1 MAISYAEH
9 VPLTCP
15 RCGAEFSAEI
25 YIIVDAVE
33 RPDLVSHMLDDS
45 LHDSR
50 CPQCGQTGRVPAP
63 LLYHDSKNARVLLA
77 VPPDMPEAEWREVG
91 QNLLW
96 TLIGALP
103 EAARLPYLGDVQAEA
118 GLPGIAR
125 VIRRERLTGSGAED
139 DAADL
144 PPIVIAIQALLD
156 AKGPADLMAAFN
168 AHAILREPQAVAIL
182 QELAAEAIKHRQA
195 EAAEG
200 FARAA
205 ELLEQVK
212 AMRAEAGA
220 PLISIAVEDQR
231 LSPDAIEALAFTL
244 LRATTGQELARAV
257 DDHPELLDE
266 ATDAPLTAYMTQ
278 ARRAGKTRIADG
290 LEERLTAIR
299 AMRSQYRA
307 QQPILDAVQ
316 AYLDADTPEAI
327 EAIVLEREELT
338 TDAADQALSRLVESA
353 RADNDSQLAA
363 FVEERRA
370 FLRQVRAALDESAE
384 D

>member
-15 RCGAEFSAEI
+15 RCGTEFSAEI
-25 YIIVDAVE
+25 HIIVDAVE
-33 RPDLVSHMLDDS
+33 RPDLVSRILDDS

-50 CPQCGQTGRVPAP
+50 CPQCGQPGRVSAP
-63 LLYHDSKNARVLLA
+63 LLYHDAKHARVLLA
-77 VPPDMPEAEWREVG
+77 VPPDMPESEWREVG

-125 VIRRERLTGSGAED
+125 VIEREQLTGSGAED
-139 DAADL
+139 VADL

-182 QELAAEAIKHRQA
+182 QELAAEAIKQRQA

-212 AMRAEAGA
+212 VMRAEAGA
-220 PLISIAVEDQR
+220 PLLSIAVEDQR
-231 LSPDAIEALAFTL
+231 LSPEAIESLAFTL

-316 AYLDADTPEAI
+316 AYLDADTPDAI

-338 TDAADQALSRLVESA
+338 TDAADQALSRLIESA

-370 FLRQVRAALDESAE
+370 FLRQVRAALDESSKH
-384 D
+384 